1 MTPGNRGSDMHSRH
15 SQSGITILGFVFV
28 TAVVLVIALVG
39 FRVLPAYIEY
49 YSVKKALEQSL
60 GEVRDLGTT
69 TELRRS
75 FQKKVDAGY
84 IESVD
89 GRDVDVKK
97 IGNDYV
103 ATVAWSRKLHLVG
116 NASLLI
122 DFEAQAQR

>member
-1 MTPGNRGSDMHSRH
+1 MHSRH

-69 TELRRS
+69 SELRRN